1 MEITNKS
8 VHIALARRFQDYV
21 LVVIISHCSGHFF
34 IVHLWLVFPH
44 PPSNS
49 NLIRVIHLEL
59 PAVPGPGDDAEAG
72 LVGEE
77 LQQELPQLD
86 GTRAREAG
94 TSRGLGYDGSL
105 DQGPGGG
112 GLQTGG
118 GGGLSL
124 EEGRM
129 MVHGNVAGL
138 ERL

>member
-86 GTRAREAG
+86 GARPAEGWAG
-94 TSRGLGYDGSL
+94 VVA
-105 DQGPGGG
+105 
-112 GLQTGG
+112 GG
-118 GGGLSL
+118 GGG
-124 EEGRM
+124 EVG
-129 MVHGNVAGL
+129 GGGG
-138 ERL
+138 